1 MATIRRT
8 LATRGSIGMP
18 PGRNAH
24 AIRRNAA
31 AASLAA
37 LALLVVHGHV
47 DAPQLSAGIAAVPVV
62 VAAKD
67 IPEGVMIDRL
77 VLGVARWPV
86 AMRPPGAFGSADA
99 VVGRVT
105 RVQFYKGEAIIP
117 GRLAPS
123 GVQPTYEAAVTPGKR
138 PYGIRIADVASLG
151 GTIQP
156 NSRVDVMVVIGARDY
171 RGPVAKLF
179 MSNMR
184 VLATRAAPE
193 LTQDRPRVSAAVAS
207 IEVTP
212 VQARAL
218 SVAAKRGSL
227 QLVLRADGDDD
238 STSVVE
244 SNGLAD
250 IKRLKSAAS
259 LGVHSG
265 TGPQPP
271 VVDTLAR
278 PQLPRW

>member
-1 MATIRRT
+1 
-8 LATRGSIGMP
+8 MP
-18 PGRNAH
+18 GARNAR
-24 AIRRNAA
+24 AIRRHAA
-31 AASLAA
+31 ATALAA
-37 LALLVVHGHV
+37 LALLVLYEQV
-47 DAPQLSAGIAAVPVV
+47 DAPQVSARSATVPVV
-62 VAAKD
+62 IAAKD

-77 VLGVARWPV
+77 ALGVARWPV
-86 AMRPPGAFGSADA
+86 AIQPPGAFGSVES

-105 RVQFYKGEAIIP
+105 RVQLYRGQAIAP

-138 PYGIRIADVASLG
+138 AYGIRIADVASLG

-156 NSRVDVMVVIGARDY
+156 DSRVDVMVVIKARNS

-193 LTQDRPRVSAAVAS
+193 RTQDGPRVSAAVAS

-212 VQARAL
+212 VQARTL

-227 QLVLRADGDDD
+227 QLVLRADGDAD
-238 STSVVE
+238 SISVVE

-259 LGVHSG
+259 LGAHSG
-265 TGPQPP
+265 TGPQAPI
-271 VVDTLAR
+271 VDTLAR

>member
-1 MATIRRT
+1 
-8 LATRGSIGMP
+8 MP
-18 PGRNAH
+18 GTRNAR
-24 AIRRNAA
+24 AIRRHAVA
-31 AASLAA
+31 TALAA
-37 LALLVVHGHV
+37 LALLVLYEQV
-47 DAPQLSAGIAAVPVV
+47 DAPQVSARSATVPVV
-62 VAAKD
+62 IAAKD

-77 VLGVARWPV
+77 ALGVARWPV
-86 AMRPPGAFGSADA
+86 QPPGAFGSADA

-105 RVQFYKGEAIIP
+105 RVQLYKGEAIIP

-138 PYGIRIADVASLG
+138 AYGINIADVASLG

-156 NSRVDVMVVIGARDY
+156 NSRVDVMVVIGARGAS
-171 RGPVAKLF
+171 GPVAKLF

-193 LTQDRPRVSAAVAS
+193 RTQDRSRVSAAVAS

-227 QLVLRADGDDD
+227 QLVLRADGDAD
-238 STSVVE
+238 SISVVE

-250 IKRLKSAAS
+250 IKRLKSAAT
-259 LGVHSG
+259 LGAHSG
-265 TGPQPP
+265 TGPQAPI
-271 VVDTLAR
+271 VDTLAR